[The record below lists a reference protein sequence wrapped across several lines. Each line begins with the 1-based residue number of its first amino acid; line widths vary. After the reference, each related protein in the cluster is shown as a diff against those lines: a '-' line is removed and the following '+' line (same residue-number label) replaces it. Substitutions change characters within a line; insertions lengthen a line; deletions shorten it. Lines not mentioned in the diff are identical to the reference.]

1 MRTKMKTIPYTEM
14 PLNEYEE
21 YDLDTFTDEQLEDYY
36 YDNPDDNDEKMAI
49 YNNYGYE
56 LWART

>member
-1 MRTKMKTIPYTEM
+1 MKTKIPYTEM

-36 YDNPDDNDEKMAI
+36 YDNPDDSDERMAI
-49 YNNYGYE
+49 YNNYGE
-56 LWART
+56 CPNEWVDL

>member
-1 MRTKMKTIPYTEM
+1 MKTKIPYTEM

-36 YDNPDDNDEKMAI
+36 YDNPDDSDEKMAI
-49 YNNYGYE
+49 YNNYGE
-56 LWART
+56 CPND